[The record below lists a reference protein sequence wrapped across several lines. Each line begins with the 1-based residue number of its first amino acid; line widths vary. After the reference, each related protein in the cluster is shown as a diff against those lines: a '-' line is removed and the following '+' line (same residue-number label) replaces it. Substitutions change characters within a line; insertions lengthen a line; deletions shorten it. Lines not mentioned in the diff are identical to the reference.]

1 MPSTIPQK
9 VINRYNEN
17 PGCHPGIV
25 LQNLLSEIGMSQRQL
40 AVKIKRPYQA
50 INEIVRCRKRIT
62 AETALSFER
71 ILPGSAH
78 FWLDLQTTYDIL
90 VAKKKLNNK

>member
-1 MPSTIPQK
+1 MPSTIPQI
-9 VINRYNEN
+9 VINRYNES

-25 LQNLLSEIGMSQRQL
+25 LESLLSEIGMSQRQL
-40 AVKIKRPYQA
+40 ALKINRPYQT

-62 AETALSFER
+62 AETALSFEQV
-71 ILPGSAH
+71 LPGSAQ

-90 VAKKKLNNK
+90 EAKKKLDHE